1 MILHIFPLPLPGYCF
16 TPVPC
21 QCMGIAQFHYQLT
34 SDCAAMGAA
43 GSKSSNEAS
52 LAAAKEELGV
62 ICDEYISFVQYTSA
76 MIDVTLDSLD
86 LEVQGFLQDTKK
98 VNNFTDGDMSELE
111 SYWHN
116 QRVSVLKLF
125 EILAEAHHNI
135 EGLVQP
141 SVFDCEEL
149 TDFIS
154 DDELL
159 HQTRPYITKALEQY
173 CEEMKEV
180 SLADEIIESRKK
192 SLKVRLYK
200 LADEVVSEAIEEF
213 ISDCKEACLEELD
226 NMLCIGITTD
236 ALNGA
241 SIDSTRSLLKGII
254 NVYKHARELMD
265 EFPFNSKLDVIANAQ
280 REVANAVT
288 DLMRRIQMTFIHNPT
303 FLDQIMDFDV
313 VDDVNIEDYDEDE
326 MIEEGDSDEDADDE
340 SDEDDDEDDDEDNED
355 DEDDI
360 DLAEE
365 EAYLIK
371 EAEEEEKITGTKR
384 VRAPAVSSSKKT
396 KSSPSPA
403 KASGEFVCSC
413 GKVYAHERSLNS
425 HKKNCVASS
434 GNKKQSVSASR
445 SPAAIKAGSKRKA

>member
-1 MILHIFPLPLPGYCF
+1 
-16 TPVPC
+16 
-21 QCMGIAQFHYQLT
+21 
-34 SDCAAMGAA
+34 MGAA
-43 GSKSSNEAS
+43 GSKSSSEAS
-52 LAAAKEELGV
+52 LATAKEELRI

-86 LEVQGFLQDTKK
+86 QEIQGFLQDTKK
-98 VNNFTDGDMSELE
+98 VNSFTDGEMNELE
-111 SYWHN
+111 NYWHN

-125 EILAEAHHNI
+125 EVLAEAHHNI

-141 SVFDCEEL
+141 SVFECEEL

-159 HQTRPYITKALEQY
+159 HQTRPYITKAIEQY

-180 SLADEIIESRKK
+180 SLPADIIESRKK

-213 ISDCKEACLEELD
+213 ISDCKEACLDELD
-226 NMLCIGITTD
+226 SMLCIGITTD

-254 NVYKHARELMD
+254 TVYKHARELMD

-288 DLMRRIQMTFIHNPT
+288 DLMRRIQMTFIHNPS

-313 VDDVNIEDYDEDE
+313 FDDVNIEDYEEDE
-326 MIEEGDSDEDADDE
+326 LIEDGDSGASDEDVEDE
-340 SDEDDDEDDDEDNED
+340 SNDDDDDDDDDTDDDEDDV
-355 DEDDI
+355 

-371 EAEEEEKITGTKR
+371 EAEEEEKMAGVKR
-384 VRAPAVSSSKKT
+384 VRTPVVSSSKKT
-396 KSSPSPA
+396 KSSSVPAA

-425 HKKNCVASS
+425 HKKKCISIS

-445 SPAAIKAGSKRKA
+445 SPAATKSGLKRKA

>member
-1 MILHIFPLPLPGYCF
+1 
-16 TPVPC
+16 
-21 QCMGIAQFHYQLT
+21 
-34 SDCAAMGAA
+34 MGAA
-43 GSKSSNEAS
+43 GSKSSSETKLAS
-52 LAAAKEELGV
+52 VKEEIRV

-86 LEVQGFLQDTKK
+86 QEVQGYLQDAKK
-98 VNNFTDGDMSELE
+98 EHNFSEDDMKELE
-111 SYWHN
+111 SYWNN

-125 EILAEAHHNI
+125 EILAETHYNI

-149 TDFIS
+149 GDFIS

-173 CEEMKEV
+173 SHEMNEV
-180 SLADEIIESRKK
+180 SLPNEIIESRKK
-192 SLKVRLYK
+192 SLKVCLYK

-213 ISDCKEACLEELD
+213 ITDCKEALLEELD

-236 ALNGA
+236 ALNGT

-280 REVANAVT
+280 GEVANAVT
-288 DLMRRIQMTFIHNPT
+288 DLMRRIQMTFIHNPE
-303 FLDQIMDFDV
+303 FLEQIMDFDII
-313 VDDVNIEDYDEDE
+313 DDVNIEDYDEDE
-326 MIEEGDSDEDADDE
+326 QVEDELVEDISSDDSEDEAEEE
-340 SDEDDDEDDDEDNED
+340 SDEDEDDV
-355 DEDDI
+355 

-371 EAEEEEKITGTKR
+371 EAEEEEKIAGNKR
-384 VRAPAVSSSKKT
+384 VRKEDASSSKKA
-396 KSSPSPA
+396 KASPSPS
-403 KASGEFVCSC
+403 KAAGEFRCVC
-413 GKVYAHERSLNS
+413 GKLYAHERSLNS
-425 HKKNCVASS
+425 HKKTCTASEGS
-434 GNKKQSVSASR
+434 TKRASR
-445 SPAAIKAGSKRKA
+445 SPAAKTGSKRKA

>member
-1 MILHIFPLPLPGYCF
+1 
-16 TPVPC
+16 
-21 QCMGIAQFHYQLT
+21 
-34 SDCAAMGAA
+34 MGAA

-52 LAAAKEELGV
+52 LAVAKEELGV

-86 LEVQGFLQDTKK
+86 QEVQGFLQDTKK

-180 SLADEIIESRKK
+180 SLSDDIIESRKK

-326 MIEEGDSDEDADDE
+326 VIEDGESGDSDEDAEDESDDDE
-340 SDEDDDEDDDEDNED
+340 DDEDEDEDEDDDEDDED
-355 DEDDI
+355 DV

-371 EAEEEEKITGTKR
+371 EAEEEEKIAGSKR
-384 VRAPAVSSSKKT
+384 VRTPIVSSTSKKT

-425 HKKNCVASS
+425 HKKSCIASS
-434 GNKKQSVSASR
+434 NKKNSVSASR